1 MAQNLWDDMEDLYE
15 TSNEVQDILS
25 RSYGV
30 PEEFDEADLE
40 EGPEA
45 FIHPSLSPLPLP
57 STSLLLLPSLSD
69 G

>member
-1 MAQNLWDDMEDLYE
+1 MFLEFKNLWDDMEDLYE

-40 EGPEA
+40 EGDSS
-45 FIHPSLSPLPLP
+45 HLSQFYQWK
-57 STSLLLLPSLSD
+57 
-69 G
+69 